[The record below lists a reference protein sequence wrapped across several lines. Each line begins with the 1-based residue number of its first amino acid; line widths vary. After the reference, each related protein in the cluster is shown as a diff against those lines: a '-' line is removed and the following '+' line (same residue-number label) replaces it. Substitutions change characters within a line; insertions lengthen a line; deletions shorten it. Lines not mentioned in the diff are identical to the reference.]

1 MSSVPASHGFS
12 RLDVIWLKR
21 SWLGWR
27 FSRPWPGPLL
37 HKKLSFNSRG
47 PATPRMPRY
56 QALVERE
63 SAPTCH
69 TFRTAVFESFE
80 LHRLARVQVPLLHC
94 GAKLV
99 ANISL
104 AILYSVGM
112 LRGMVAG
119 LAVGRIDLQFL

>member
-1 MSSVPASHGFS
+1 M
-12 RLDVIWLKR
+12 
-21 SWLGWR
+21 
-27 FSRPWPGPLL
+27 
-37 HKKLSFNSRG
+37 
-47 PATPRMPRY
+47 
-56 QALVERE
+56 
-63 SAPTCH
+63 
-69 TFRTAVFESFE
+69 ESFV

-112 LRGMVAG
+112 KRGVVAG